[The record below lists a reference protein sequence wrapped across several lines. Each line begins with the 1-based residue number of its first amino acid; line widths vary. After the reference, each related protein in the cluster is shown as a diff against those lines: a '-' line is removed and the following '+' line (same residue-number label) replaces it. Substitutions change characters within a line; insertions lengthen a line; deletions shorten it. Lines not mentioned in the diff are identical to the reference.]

1 VNQILGE
8 EMGDKA
14 GGEESRIDFMNAMNN
29 LKKTVVE
36 EGKWACVACTF
47 QND

>member
-14 GGEESRIDFMNAMNN
+14 GGEENRIDFVNAMNN
-29 LKKTVVE
+29 LKKTVVVE
-36 EGKWACVACTF
+36 EGKWACDACTF
-47 QND
+47 